1 MTEAER
7 PAAAL
12 RHLLE
17 LAGLP
22 GSAQFIGAD
31 PVLPTRYR
39 LGASGAAALAAQGLA
54 ANALWALNHP
64 AQQVSVDITEAV
76 GSLRG
81 HSYLTVDG
89 AKPTGGRDDL
99 SGFYATGD
107 GRHVFLHCNFP
118 HIRDNNARIA
128 GAASLAVGDVRAAVA
143 KWRGEE
149 LETAI
154 HAGGGV
160 ASFVRTPEEWDAHP
174 HRAAVAS
181 LPVLEI
187 EQIGDAPPQ
196 PLAAGP
202 RPLSGIRTLD
212 LTRVIAGPV
221 ACRTMAEHGA
231 DVLKISRRDLPGAGP
246 LDIDTGIGK
255 RSCFLDLR
263 EAGDNATLRALVQQG
278 DIFIQSYR
286 PGAMAGNGFG
296 FDDLAAM
303 RPGIVCATLSAWGR
317 VGPWSGRRGY
327 DTIVQS
333 ATGMAHFTGG
343 AAGPALLPVS
353 AIDYIS
359 GNIMAFGAMVA
370 LHRRATIGG
379 SWLVRVSLAGVGHW
393 MRSLGLLDADV
404 AAKASPTGPDAAA
417 KAMLVSLKGPLG
429 EVRFP
434 RTPLRLAAT
443 PPLATLPPVALGSHA
458 PEWLARA

>member
-1 MTEAER
+1 M
-7 PAAAL
+7 
-12 RHLLE
+12 
-17 LAGLP
+17 
-22 GSAQFIGAD
+22 
-31 PVLPTRYR
+31 
-39 LGASGAAALAAQGLA
+39 
-54 ANALWALNHP
+54 
-64 AQQVSVDITEAV
+64 
-76 GSLRG
+76 
-81 HSYLTVDG
+81 
-89 AKPTGGRDDL
+89 
-99 SGFYATGD
+99 
-107 GRHVFLHCNFP
+107 
-118 HIRDNNARIA
+118 
-128 GAASLAVGDVRAAVA
+128 
-143 KWRGEE
+143 
-149 LETAI
+149 
-154 HAGGGV
+154 
-160 ASFVRTPEEWDAHP
+160 
-174 HRAAVAS
+174 
-181 LPVLEI
+181 
-187 EQIGDAPPQ
+187 

-404 AAKASPTGPDAAA
+404 AFAVCPAIIGNSPWQGNPVYAHLQQSTLLSSEMYAHMATTYNYGFPVSPGAALFRRKDMLTSLRTQLEGHSDYDFAETGAGVDFLIYLLTARKYAKVAFHAEPLVFFRAHPGSITIDGMGGKVQQGYTKALAWFQRVQQGLIAA
-417 KAMLVSLKGPLG
+417 
-429 EVRFP
+429 
-434 RTPLRLAAT
+434 
-443 PPLATLPPVALGSHA
+443 
-458 PEWLARA
+458 